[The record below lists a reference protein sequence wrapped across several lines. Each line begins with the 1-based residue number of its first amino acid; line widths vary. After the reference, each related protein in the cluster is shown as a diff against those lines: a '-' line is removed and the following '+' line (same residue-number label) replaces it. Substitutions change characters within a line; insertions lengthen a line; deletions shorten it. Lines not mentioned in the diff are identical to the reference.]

1 LTPHTLLFTHLYDR
15 RLAVTTFATTAAGVA
30 LVVTGILAS
39 SSSVVVMGAS
49 AFTAVAVL
57 ALVNLGL
64 GPRRV
69 ARAAA
74 TSVMPAGDAGTDR
87 GRLT

>member
-15 RLAVTTFATTAAGVA
+15 RLAVTTFATTAAAVA

>member
-1 LTPHTLLFTHLYDR
+1 MFTHLYDR
-15 RLAVTTFATTAAGVA
+15 RLAVTTFATTAVAVA
-30 LVVTGILAS
+30 LVVTGIRAS
-39 SSSVVVMGAS
+39 SSTVVVMGAS

-57 ALVNLGL
+57 ALALVNLGL

-69 ARAAA
+69 ARVTA

>member
-1 LTPHTLLFTHLYDR
+1 MTPHTLLFTHLYDR

-57 ALVNLGL
+57 ALVNLALVNLGL
-64 GPRRV
+64 GPRRGHIRH
-69 ARAAA
+69 ACR
-74 TSVMPAGDAGTDR
+74 
-87 GRLT
+87 